1 MSDPITTAQF
11 VYTKPEYPLN
21 AGDSIS
27 AYAGPEWNDQLTAPY
42 ITTTNINNIIT
53 ITPPICK
60 ICKFCDRCKKFGTA
74 ILTIDECRKGL
85 GLEERVVIKVKKK
98 PR

>member
-1 MSDPITTAQF
+1 MS
-11 VYTKPEYPLN
+11 YPFN

-27 AYAGPEWNDQLTAPY
+27 VYSGPEYDDQLTAPY
-42 ITTTNINNIIT
+42 ITTQNINNIIA

-85 GLEERVVIKVKKK
+85 GLEKRVVIKVKKK
-98 PR
+98 PRQ